1 MRSDLTVALF
11 RARDDARGSA
21 AALRERGVAV
31 ALAPV
36 TEAVATGAAPPE
48 GPFAFAVASSAHA
61 LALASPEALAAARGS
76 PLYAVGGKTA
86 AAAARVGLSAEV
98 TAPDVAALVP
108 ALPQGRAL
116 YLAGR
121 DRKPDLEAALAGR
134 LAVVVVYE
142 ARARA
147 GWDEDEARAVA
158 AACAALHYSE
168 RSAELAI
175 AFAQQAGLAAAFRRL
190 PHVCLSRA
198 VAGKLAAFGATRAFW
213 PQKPAQ
219 EPLFDTLEAALA
231 DYAR

>member
-1 MRSDLTVALF
+1 MRPDLTVALF
-11 RARDDARGSA
+11 RARDDARASA
-21 AALRERGVAV
+21 AALQPRGVAV

-36 TEAVATGAAPPE
+36 TEVVATGAAAPE
-48 GPFAFAVASSAHA
+48 GPFAFALASSAHA
-61 LALASPEALAAARGS
+61 LALASPEALTAARGL
-76 PLYAVGGKTA
+76 PLYVVGGKTA
-86 AAAARVGLSAEV
+86 AAAARVGLAAHM

-108 ALPQGRAL
+108 ALPEGRAL

-147 GWDEDEARAVA
+147 GWDEDEARGVA
-158 AACAALHYSE
+158 AASAALHYSE

-175 AFAQQAGLAAAFRRL
+175 RFAEQAGCAAAFRRL

-198 VAGKLAAFGATRAFW
+198 VAEKLAAFGVTRALW
-213 PQKPAQ
+213 PQTPAQ